1 MPVYHRSKLV
11 HIHIPKTGG
20 TAIERFFHSID
31 DMVWGKESWLGQEYL
46 HRRWYELQHLSM
58 LELLNFTGEFK
69 IFYSF
74 AVIRNPYFRLVSEF
88 LWRQLVFQ
96 NGGPHRYFD
105 SFEELVFALPLE
117 IDNHWRDL
125 IRNAN
130 QHQANFLIHV
140 RPQHQYVCDRSGK
153 LVVNELLRFE
163 QFKDDFARLLK
174 RHGLQTEMIQTPG
187 ERNIEE
193 YYDRKMLDR
202 VNMIYARDFSL
213 GAYEML

>member
-20 TAIERFFHSID
+20 TAIERFFHSIG

-46 HRRWYELQHLSM
+46 HRRWYEFQHLSIP
-58 LELLNFTGEFK
+58 ELLNFAGEFK
-69 IFYSF
+69 NFYSF
-74 AVIRNPYFRLVSEF
+74 AVIRNPYSRLVSEF
-88 LWRQLVFQ
+88 LWRQSVFQ
-96 NGGPHRYFD
+96 NGGPHQCFD

-117 IDNHWRDL
+117 IDNHWHDV
-125 IRNAN
+125 IEDAN
-130 QHQANFLIHV
+130 QRQANFLIHV

-174 RHGLQTEMIQTPG
+174 RHGLQTEMIQTPR

-213 GAYEML
+213 GAYEMQ